1 MIRNLAVATLL
12 ATAVAFPAVAQDTN
26 VKAPSS
32 TTVEKNVAGLMMTE
46 EQARVWIDR
55 PVYSSDGNNI
65 GTVTAITRGT
75 DNTVTEMHADI
86 GGFLGI
92 GKTRVRL
99 APAQFTL
106 RDDRVVLSVT
116 AEQAKTLPTV
126 EK

>member
-1 MIRNLAVATLL
+1 MIRSLTVATLL
-12 ATAVAFPAVAQDTN
+12 ATALAFPAIAQDTT
-26 VKAPSS
+26 VKAPQS
-32 TTVEKNVAGLMMTE
+32 TTVEKNATSPMLTE
-46 EQARVWIDR
+46 EQARVWIDK

-65 GTVTAITRGT
+65 GAVAAIARSTDGTVT
-75 DNTVTEMHADI
+75 DMHADI

-99 APAQFTL
+99 TPAQFTL
-106 RDDRVVLSVT
+106 QDDRVMLSVT